1 MQDEAVARS
10 VMYLV
15 AALLVI
21 VMFSLV
27 GIFLQAELSEQ
38 AKLKAQH
45 DQPVMVQSTPPTQ
58 SSRSPRRFWGR
69 SDQSR
74 NTG

>member
-15 AALLVI
+15 AAVLLI

-27 GIFLQAELSEQ
+27 GIFLQAELNEQ
-38 AKLKAQH
+38 AKLKAQNEG
-45 DQPVMVQSTPPTQ
+45 PIMVHSTPKPQ
-58 SSRSPRRFWGR
+58 SPRGFWGR
-69 SDQSR
+69 SDK
-74 NTG
+74 T

>member
-21 VMFSLV
+21 VIVSLV
-27 GIFLQAELSEQ
+27 GIFLQAELNEQ
-38 AKLKAQH
+38 AKLQARN
-45 DQPVMVQSTPPTQ
+45 DQPIMVEPTPLPQTE
-58 SSRSPRRFWGR
+58 RRFWGR
-69 SDQSR
+69 SNQS
-74 NTG
+74 

>member
-27 GIFLQAELSEQ
+27 GIFLQAELNEQ
-38 AKLKAQH
+38 AKLQAQN
-45 DQPVMVQSTPPTQ
+45 DQPIMVESIPPPQTQ
-58 SSRSPRRFWGR
+58 RRFWGR
-69 SDQSR
+69 SDQS
-74 NTG
+74 

>member
-15 AALLVI
+15 AAVLVI

-27 GIFLQAELSEQ
+27 GIFLQAELNEQ
-38 AKLKAQH
+38 AKLKAQNEG
-45 DQPVMVQSTPPTQ
+45 PVMVHSTPTPQ
-58 SSRSPRRFWGR
+58 SPRGFWGR
-69 SDQSR
+69 SDK
-74 NTG
+74 T

>member
-10 VMYLV
+10 VMYLI

-27 GIFLQAELSEQ
+27 GIFLQAELNEQ
-38 AKLKAQH
+38 AKLQAQN
-45 DQPVMVQSTPPTQ
+45 DQPIMVEPTPPPQ
-58 SSRSPRRFWGR
+58 AQRHFWGR
-69 SDQSR
+69 SNQS
-74 NTG
+74 